1 MTAIVDLEKIFYSL
15 QRIDERISAIEEK
28 ITIIGYKCDKMD
40 KHVDFVNTVYDRVKT
55 PFHYILNLVTLR
67 FPASAALRADNN
79 LLIL

>member
-15 QRIDERISAIEEK
+15 QRIDERISAIEEN

-55 PFHYILNLVTLR
+55 PFHYIMNLVTLR
-67 FPASAALRADNN
+67 FPASALRADNN

>member
-40 KHVDFVNTVYDRVKT
+40 KHVKFVNTVYDRVKT
-55 PFHYILNLVTLR
+55 PFHYIMNLVTLR
-67 FPASAALRADNN
+67 FPASALRADNN